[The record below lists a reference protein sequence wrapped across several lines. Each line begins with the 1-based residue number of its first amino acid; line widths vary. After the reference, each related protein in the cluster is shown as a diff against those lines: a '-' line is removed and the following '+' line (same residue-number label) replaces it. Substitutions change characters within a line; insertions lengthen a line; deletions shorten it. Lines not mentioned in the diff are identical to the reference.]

1 MRIPRIYLD
10 QVFVVNTNC
19 LLSPEAAHHVSKVL
33 RMKVGQSLHV
43 FNGHGGYFDAMITR
57 IDKRNVEAA
66 IVDHYPDESESPLTI
81 TLVQGVSR
89 GERMDYTLQK
99 AVELGVQHIVPVLCE
114 YTNVKLDDEKKQK
127 RHEHWQKIIINACEQ
142 CRRNQIPS
150 LTITQALGNW
160 LNDKNDTLKLILHP
174 GGPAKLGQLE
184 NKDNRISLLAGPEG
198 GFSDIEVSNALKHG
212 YQAITLGPR
221 ILRTETAALAA
232 ITACQVLWGDLD

>member
-10 QVFVVNTNC
+10 QAFVVNTNC

-43 FNGHGGYFDAMITR
+43 FNGHGGYFAAMITR

-142 CRRNQIPS
+142 CGRNQVPS
-150 LTITQALGNW
+150 LTVTQELEDWFAKD
-160 LNDKNDTLKLILHP
+160 NDGLKLVLHP
-174 GGPAKLGQLE
+174 GGPAKLSQLE
-184 NKDNRISLLAGPEG
+184 NKHNSITLLAGPEG
-198 GFSDIEVSNALKHG
+198 GFSDVEITNALKHG

-221 ILRTETAALAA
+221 ILRTETAAMAA
-232 ITACQVLWGDLD
+232 ITACQVLWGDLE